1 MISLTFFGQAN
12 KDKQSGRE
20 SSKKSKNEKSDH
32 KKTLK
37 ISENRIISNR
47 NKGPYKKIIKK
58 STLKRKLKVH
68 TGSQLVD
75 SNSCKLSLKMTLKNA
90 RSKFKL

>member
-1 MISLTFFGQAN
+1 MDTKPLHISVQRDNSSGKMISLTFFGQAN

-37 ISENRIISNR
+37 IS
-47 NKGPYKKIIKK
+47 
-58 STLKRKLKVH
+58 
-68 TGSQLVD
+68 
-75 SNSCKLSLKMTLKNA
+75 
-90 RSKFKL
+90 